1 VLVLY
6 DLTFH
11 NLTGVFKMNIE
22 DLYQISGENGLVT
35 KLEKVKFTPYFLHLI
50 PDGCNSEHDNFVK
63 IESIQDVL
71 DASNCDCFF
80 AFDHYEYD
88 DIYDKRYFYFE
99 IINKNSG
106 DVIHTLIL
114 DAKSDISMIS
124 KELKRT
130 VQILVG
136 HYDYKTSDC
145 FYSEAVNNIGDQILT
160 ADETIK
166 DEIKFLKEL
175 ASGYTTRE
183 KEECRNALAD
193 FILMRKNQGLSLFET
208 EEQKQDFINLCLS
221 QLEE

>member
-1 VLVLY
+1 
-6 DLTFH
+6 
-11 NLTGVFKMNIE
+11 MNIE
-22 DLYQISGENGLVT
+22 DLYQISGENSLVT

-80 AFDHYEYD
+80 AFDHYEDD

-114 DAKSDISMIS
+114 DAESDISMIS
-124 KELKRT
+124 KELEKV

-136 HYDYKTSDC
+136 HYNYKSSDC

-175 ASGYTTRE
+175 APAYTTSE
-183 KEECRNALAD
+183 KEECRNVLTD
-193 FILMRKNQGLSLFET
+193 FILMRKKQGLSLFET
-208 EEQKQDFINLCLS
+208 EEQKQDFINDCLR

>member
-1 VLVLY
+1 
-6 DLTFH
+6 
-11 NLTGVFKMNIE
+11 MNIE

-35 KLEKVKFTPYFLHLI
+35 KLEKVKFSPYFLHLI

-80 AFDHYEYD
+80 AFDHYEDD
-88 DIYDKRYFYFE
+88 DIYDKRFFYFE
-99 IINKNSG
+99 IITRNAG

-114 DAKSDISMIS
+114 DAESDISMIS
-124 KELKRT
+124 KELENA

-136 HYDYKTSDC
+136 HYNYKTSDF
-145 FYSEAVNNIGDQILT
+145 FYSKAVNNIGDQILT

-175 ASGYTTRE
+175 ASGYTIRE

>member
-1 VLVLY
+1 
-6 DLTFH
+6 
-11 NLTGVFKMNIE
+11 MR
-22 DLYQISGENGLVT
+22 
-35 KLEKVKFTPYFLHLI
+35 LI
-50 PDGCNSEHDNFVK
+50 V
-63 IESIQDVL
+63 I
-71 DASNCDCFF
+71 AFF

-136 HYDYKTSDC
+136 HYDYKTSDF

-166 DEIKFLKEL
+166 DEIKFLEEV
-175 ASGYTTRE
+175 ASGYTSRE
-183 KEECRNALAD
+183 KEECRNVLTD
-193 FILMRKNQGLSLFET
+193 FILMRKNQGLSLFEK
-208 EEQKQDFINLCLS
+208 ENQKQDFINDCLR

>member
-1 VLVLY
+1 
-6 DLTFH
+6 
-11 NLTGVFKMNIE
+11 MNIE

-35 KLEKVKFTPYFLHLI
+35 KLEKVKFIPYFLHLI

-80 AFDHYEYD
+80 AFDHYEDD

-114 DAKSDISMIS
+114 DAESDISMIS
-124 KELKRT
+124 KELENAVK
-130 VQILVG
+130 ILVG
-136 HYDYKTSDC
+136 HYNYKTSDF

-183 KEECRNALAD
+183 KEECRNVLTD

-208 EEQKQDFINLCLS
+208 EEQKQDFINDCLR

>member
-1 VLVLY
+1 
-6 DLTFH
+6 
-11 NLTGVFKMNIE
+11 MNIE
-22 DLYQISGENGLVT
+22 DLYHISGENGLVT
-35 KLEKVKFTPYFLHLI
+35 KLEQIKFTPYFLHLI
-50 PDGCNSEHDNFVK
+50 PDGCNSEHDEFVK
-63 IESIQDVL
+63 IESIKDVL

-80 AFDHYEYD
+80 AFDHYEDD

-99 IINKNSG
+99 IITRNTG

-114 DAKSDISMIS
+114 DAESDISMIS
-124 KELKRT
+124 KELEKV

-136 HYDYKTSDC
+136 HYNYKSSDC

-175 ASGYTTRE
+175 APAYTTSE

>member
-1 VLVLY
+1 
-6 DLTFH
+6 
-11 NLTGVFKMNIE
+11 MNIE

-35 KLEKVKFTPYFLHLI
+35 KLEKVKFTSYFLHLI

-71 DASNCDCFF
+71 DA
-80 AFDHYEYD
+80 E
-88 DIYDKRYFYFE
+88 
-99 IINKNSG
+99 
-106 DVIHTLIL
+106 
-114 DAKSDISMIS
+114 SDISMIS
-124 KELKRT
+124 KELEYA
-130 VQILVG
+130 VSILVG

-166 DEIKFLKEL
+166 DEIKFLKEV

-183 KEECRNALAD
+183 KEECKNVLTD

-208 EEQKQDFINLCLS
+208 ENQKQDFINDCLR

>member
-1 VLVLY
+1 
-6 DLTFH
+6 
-11 NLTGVFKMNIE
+11 MNIE

-35 KLEKVKFTPYFLHLI
+35 KLEKVKFSPYFLHLI
-50 PDGCNSEHDNFVK
+50 PDDCNSEHDNFVK

-80 AFDHYEYD
+80 AFDHIEDD

-106 DVIHTLIL
+106 DSIHTLIL
-114 DAKSDISMIS
+114 DAESDISMIS
-124 KELKRT
+124 KELENA

-136 HYDYKTSDC
+136 HYNYKTSDF

-166 DEIKFLKEL
+166 DEIKFLEEV

>member
-1 VLVLY
+1 
-6 DLTFH
+6 
-11 NLTGVFKMNIE
+11 MNIE
-22 DLYQISGENGLVT
+22 TIYQKSGEQELINKIEVA
-35 KLEKVKFTPYFLHLI
+35 KFTPYFLHLI
-50 PDGCNSEHDNFVK
+50 PDGCNSEHDDFVK

-80 AFDHYEYD
+80 AFDHYEDD

-106 DVIHTLIL
+106 DSIHTLIL
-114 DAKSDISMIS
+114 DAESDISMIS
-124 KELKRT
+124 KELEKV

-136 HYDYKTSDC
+136 HYNYKTSDF
-145 FYSEAVNNIGDQILT
+145 FYSEAVNNIGDQILP

-175 ASGYTTRE
+175 VSNYTTRE
-183 KEECRNALAD
+183 KEECKKALAD

-208 EEQKQDFINLCLS
+208 EKQEQDFINDCLR

>member
-1 VLVLY
+1 
-6 DLTFH
+6 
-11 NLTGVFKMNIE
+11 MNIE
-22 DLYQISGENGLVT
+22 DLYQISGENSLVT
-35 KLEKVKFTPYFLHLI
+35 KLEKVKFSPYFLHLI

-80 AFDHYEYD
+80 AFDHIEDD

-106 DVIHTLIL
+106 DSIHTLIL
-114 DAKSDISMIS
+114 DAESDISMIS
-124 KELKRT
+124 KELENA

-136 HYDYKTSDC
+136 HYNYKTSDF

-166 DEIKFLKEL
+166 DEIKFLEEV

-208 EEQKQDFINLCLS
+208 EEQKQDFINDCLR

>member
-1 VLVLY
+1 
-6 DLTFH
+6 
-11 NLTGVFKMNIE
+11 MNIE

-50 PDGCNSEHDNFVK
+50 PDGCNSEHDEFVK

-80 AFDHYEYD
+80 AFDHYEDD

-106 DVIHTLIL
+106 DDIHTLIL

-136 HYDYKTSDC
+136 HYDYKTSDF

-183 KEECRNALAD
+183 KDECRNALTD

-208 EEQKQDFINLCLS
+208 EKQKQDFINFCLGL
-221 QLEE
+221 LE

>member
-1 VLVLY
+1 
-6 DLTFH
+6 
-11 NLTGVFKMNIE
+11 MNIE
-22 DLYQISGENGLVT
+22 DLYQISGENSLVT

-80 AFDHYEYD
+80 AFDHYEDD

-114 DAKSDISMIS
+114 DAESDISMIS
-124 KELKRT
+124 KELENA

-136 HYDYKTSDC
+136 HYNYKTSDF

-166 DEIKFLKEL
+166 DEIKFLKEV
-175 ASGYTTRE
+175 ASDYTTRE
-183 KEECRNALAD
+183 KEECRNALTD

-208 EEQKQDFINLCLS
+208 EDQKQDFINLCLS

>member
-1 VLVLY
+1 
-6 DLTFH
+6 
-11 NLTGVFKMNIE
+11 MNIE
-22 DLYQISGENGLVT
+22 ELYQISGEYGLVT
-35 KLEKVKFTPYFLHLI
+35 KLEQIKFTPYFLHLI
-50 PDGCNSEHDNFVK
+50 PDSCNSEHDDFIK
-63 IESIQDVL
+63 IESIQDAL

-80 AFDHYEYD
+80 AFDHYED
-88 DIYDKRYFYFE
+88 DHIYDKRYFYFE
-99 IINKNSG
+99 IINKNTG
-106 DVIHTLIL
+106 NVIHTLIL
-114 DAKSDISMIS
+114 DAESDISMIS
-124 KELKRT
+124 KELENA

-208 EEQKQDFINLCLS
+208 EKQEQDFINDCLR

>member
-1 VLVLY
+1 
-6 DLTFH
+6 
-11 NLTGVFKMNIE
+11 MNIE
-22 DLYQISGENGLVT
+22 DLYQISGEYSLVT
-35 KLEKVKFTPYFLHLI
+35 KLEQIKFTAYFLHLI
-50 PDGCNSEHDNFVK
+50 PDSCNSEHDDFVK

-80 AFDHYEYD
+80 AFDHYEDD

-114 DAKSDISMIS
+114 DAESDMSMIS
-124 KELKRT
+124 KELENA

-136 HYDYKTSDC
+136 HYNYKTSDF

-160 ADETIK
+160 VDETIK

-175 ASGYTTRE
+175 VSGYTTRE
-183 KEECRNALAD
+183 KEECRNALTD

>member
-1 VLVLY
+1 
-6 DLTFH
+6 
-11 NLTGVFKMNIE
+11 MNIE

-35 KLEKVKFTPYFLHLI
+35 KLEKVKFIPYFLHLI

-80 AFDHYEYD
+80 AFDHYEDD

-114 DAKSDISMIS
+114 DAESDISMIS
-124 KELKRT
+124 KELENAVK
-130 VQILVG
+130 ILVG
-136 HYDYKTSDC
+136 HYNYKTSDF

-183 KEECRNALAD
+183 KEECRNVLTD

>member
-1 VLVLY
+1 
-6 DLTFH
+6 
-11 NLTGVFKMNIE
+11 MNIE
-22 DLYQISGENGLVT
+22 DLYQISEDCLVT
-35 KLEKVKFTPYFLHLI
+35 KLEKVKFTPYFLHLV
-50 PDGCNSEHDNFVK
+50 PDSSNSEHDDFIK
-63 IESIQDVL
+63 IDCIQDVL
-71 DASNCDCFF
+71 NASNCDCFF
-80 AFDHYEYD
+80 GFDHYEYD

-106 DVIHTLIL
+106 DAIHTLIL

-136 HYDYKTSDC
+136 HYDYKTSDF

-183 KEECRNALAD
+183 KDECRNALTD

-208 EEQKQDFINLCLS
+208 EKQKQDFINFCLGL
-221 QLEE
+221 LE

>member
-1 VLVLY
+1 
-6 DLTFH
+6 
-11 NLTGVFKMNIE
+11 MNIE
-22 DLYQISGENGLVT
+22 DLYKISGEYGLVT
-35 KLEKVKFTPYFLHLI
+35 KLEQIKFTPYFLHLI
-50 PDGCNSEHDNFVK
+50 PDSCNSEHDDFVK

-71 DASNCDCFF
+71 YASNCDCFF
-80 AFDHYEYD
+80 AFDHYEDD

-114 DAKSDISMIS
+114 DAESDISMIS
-124 KELKRT
+124 KELENA

-136 HYDYKTSDC
+136 HYNYKTSDF

-175 ASGYTTRE
+175 VSDYTTRE
-183 KEECRNALAD
+183 KEECKNVLTD

-208 EEQKQDFINLCLS
+208 EKQEQDFINDCLR

>member
-1 VLVLY
+1 
-6 DLTFH
+6 
-11 NLTGVFKMNIE
+11 MNIE
-22 DLYQISGENGLVT
+22 ELYQISGESGLVT
-35 KLEKVKFTPYFLHLI
+35 KLEKVKFIPYFLHLI

-80 AFDHYEYD
+80 AFDHYEDD

-99 IINKNSG
+99 IITRNTG
-106 DVIHTLIL
+106 DVIYTLIL
-114 DAKSDISMIS
+114 DAESDISMIS
-124 KELKRT
+124 KALENA

-136 HYDYKTSDC
+136 HYNYKTSDF
-145 FYSEAVNNIGDQILT
+145 FYSKAVNNIGDQILT

-166 DEIKFLKEL
+166 DEIKFLEEV

-183 KEECRNALAD
+183 KEECRNALTD

>member
-1 VLVLY
+1 
-6 DLTFH
+6 
-11 NLTGVFKMNIE
+11 MNIE
-22 DLYQISGENGLVT
+22 ALYQISGENSLVT

-50 PDGCNSEHDNFVK
+50 PDSCNSEHDNFVK
-63 IESIQDVL
+63 IESIKDVL
-71 DASNCDCFF
+71 DTSNCDCFC
-80 AFDHYEYD
+80 HYEDD

-114 DAKSDISMIS
+114 DAESDISMIS
-124 KELKRT
+124 KELENA

-136 HYDYKTSDC
+136 HYNYKTSDF

-166 DEIKFLKEL
+166 DEIKFLEEV

-183 KEECRNALAD
+183 KEECRTALTD

-208 EEQKQDFINLCLS
+208 EKQEQDFINDCLR